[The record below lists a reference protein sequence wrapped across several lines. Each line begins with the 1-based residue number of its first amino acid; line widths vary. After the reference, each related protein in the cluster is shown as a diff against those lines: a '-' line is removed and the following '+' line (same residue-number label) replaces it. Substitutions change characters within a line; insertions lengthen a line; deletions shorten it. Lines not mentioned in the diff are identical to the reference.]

1 MQEPK
6 FSIVQMARLEVNAVP
21 KIPQINLTLH
31 IITPEITDFN
41 HAQQETWYNAMS
53 REMERQRFYY
63 VVIQVICIKTIT
75 QS

>member
-6 FSIVQMARLEVNAVP
+6 FLIVQMARLEVNVP
-21 KIPQINLTLH
+21 KILQINRTLH

-53 REMERQRFYY
+53 RESERQCFYY
-63 VVIQVICIKTIT
+63 VVI
-75 QS
+75 